1 MLANASP
8 SILEEKVPG
17 NLRGNFLPRK
27 IPKVFIQYESMVYH
41 YMDEFCKDYAG
52 GFWDFFTLSNGGF
65 YMSLQSEKTLSICID
80 SNYFEG
86 NLSANAASIVV
97 NLFVFCHLANSFP
110 DDESL
115 GDYYYALRDFSRN
128 HPEASLILSAI
139 D

>member
-1 MLANASP
+1 MLANAKP

-17 NLRGNFLPRK
+17 NLRGNFLPKK
-27 IPKVFIQYESMVYH
+27 IPNFFIQYESLVFDVMG
-41 YMDEFCKDYAG
+41 EFCKEYSG

-65 YMSLQSEKTLSICID
+65 YMSLQSEKELSICID

-86 NLSANAASIVV
+86 KLSANAASIVV

-110 DDESL
+110 EDESL
-115 GDYYYALRDFSRN
+115 GDFYYALRDYSCN
-128 HPEASLILSAI
+128 HPEAGQILSAI